1 MVKEIKT
8 NTNTNKNKNKN
19 EYIPILSSS
28 HLGGENAQA
37 LSEFEYGLV
46 MVNNAFQR
54 WMQSCSTACEQ
65 HNLSTLDNLVIH
77 NIYHRERAKRI
88 TDVAFTLNL
97 DDSHNVSYS
106 VRKLVKCNML
116 QHEKRGKE
124 TYYSVTPSGKE
135 YCLEYA
141 KIREKCLLQ
150 ALDHLSV
157 DSSLSEVAKLMRTLS
172 GVYAQASRA
181 ASSL

>member
-1 MVKEIKT
+1 MVKET
-8 NTNTNKNKNKN
+8 NTNTETNKDKND
-19 EYIPILSSS
+19 YVPILLSS
-28 HLGGENAQA
+28 HLAGENAQA

-77 NIYHRERAKRI
+77 NIYHRDRAKRI
-88 TDVAFTLNL
+88 TDVTFTLNL

-106 VRKLVKCNML
+106 VRKLVKSNML

-124 TYYSVTPSGKE
+124 TYYSVTPSGKK

-141 KIREKCLLQ
+141 KIREKCLIQ

-157 DSSLSEVAKLMRTLS
+157 DSSLSEVAKLLRTLS